1 MPEPVVVFR
10 ARSEIEA
17 SVVRALLDAH
27 GIQARLSSH
36 AAEAAFPASIDG
48 LGGVQVAVRA
58 EDAEDAARL
67 IASARGGEPRGLGP
81 PMPDEVEALEAA
93 MGYRFRDRGLLEHA
107 LTHRSRANE
116 DVTGGV
122 FDNES
127 LEFLGDAVLG
137 FVIADM
143 LFRRF
148 PERDEG
154 QKSKLK
160 ATLVSATALS
170 RRAEALDVGRHLLL
184 GRGEE
189 KSGGRS
195 KPALLADTYEAL
207 IAALYLD
214 GGIDAARRFIDREF
228 GDAMAEAGRSRVVDD
243 HKSELQE
250 SLQARGLPLPDYVV
264 ADEQGP
270 AHQRVFVVDVRVAGE
285 VVARGE
291 GRTKKEAEQ
300 DAARRARARFSG

>member
-1 MPEPVVVFR
+1 MPDPVIVFC
-10 ARSEIEA
+10 ARSEVEA
-17 SVVRALLDAH
+17 SVVRSLLAAH
-27 GIQARLSSH
+27 GIEASLSSH
-36 AAEAAFPASIDG
+36 AAGTAFPAPISG
-48 LGGVQVAVRA
+48 LGAVQVAVPA

-67 IASARGGEPRGLGP
+67 ITSARGDEPRGLGP
-81 PMPDEVEALEAA
+81 PMPDEVAALETA

-148 PERDEG
+148 PDRDEG

-160 ATLVSATALS
+160 AALVSAPALG
-170 RRAEALDVGRHLLL
+170 RRAAALELGQHLLL

-189 KSGGRS
+189 KSGGRR
-195 KPALLADTYEAL
+195 KLALLADTYEAL

-214 GGIDAARRFIDREF
+214 GGIDAARRFIEREF
-228 GDAMAEAGRSRVVDD
+228 GDAMAEAGRAAVIDD
-243 HKSELQE
+243 HKSTLQE
-250 SLQARGLPLPDYVV
+250 SLQARGLPLPEYVV
-264 ADEQGP
+264 AAERGP
-270 AHQRVFVVDVRVAGE
+270 AHQRVFVVDLLVAGE
-285 VVARGE
+285 VVASGE

-300 DAARRARARFSG
+300 DAARSALDRFRG